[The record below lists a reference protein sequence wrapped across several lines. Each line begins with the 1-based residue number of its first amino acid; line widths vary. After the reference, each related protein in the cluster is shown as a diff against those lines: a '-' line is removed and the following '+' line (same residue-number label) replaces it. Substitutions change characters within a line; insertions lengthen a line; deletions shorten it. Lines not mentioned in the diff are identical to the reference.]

1 MKFGI
6 VFAILLIS
14 SSQLY
19 SQSENSVAKED
30 LSSQYNGLIE
40 SSESFK
46 EYKVIK
52 KTRIRDF
59 WGVVEDSLS
68 LYRANISQLNN
79 TIIGKDSEIEGL
91 NQRIEDRDQALEEAS
106 FEQEHIN
113 FIGIN
118 FGKKVYIIINLVI
131 IFGLLGGLIFA
142 LSKMKLSNKIAIQKR
157 KEFTKLD
164 GEFQEYKKSSLDK
177 QMKLRRELQT
187 ERNKIEELKLKVT
200 S

>member
-1 MKFGI
+1 M
-6 VFAILLIS
+6 
-14 SSQLY
+14 
-19 SQSENSVAKED
+19 
-30 LSSQYNGLIE
+30 
-40 SSESFK
+40 
-46 EYKVIK
+46 
-52 KTRIRDF
+52 
-59 WGVVEDSLS
+59 
-68 LYRANISQLNN
+68 
-79 TIIGKDSEIEGL
+79 
-91 NQRIEDRDQALEEAS
+91 EEAS